1 MLNEIQYDKII
12 KNALRED
19 IGTGDITTLS
29 TVPKDREISGKFIA
43 KQEGIVCGVFVVQ
56 RVFKLIDKTI
66 VVDIKIED
74 GQKVNVGGVIAEIK
88 GNARGILTGERTAL
102 NFLQRLSGIATKT
115 SFYANMLKDTKTVVS
130 DTRKT
135 TPGLRVL
142 EKYAVKIGGGANH
155 RFNLSDG
162 VLIKDNHIAAANGIT
177 GAINSAKAHAPH
189 TIKIEIEV
197 ESLEQVREALD
208 AKADII
214 MLDNMDLDTIKKA
227 VQIIDGKAL
236 IEASGNMEDKNLL
249 DIANTGV
256 DIISIGGLTHS
267 VKALDISLKFNV

>member
-1 MLNEIQYDKII
+1 MQNNILYDKIL
-12 KNALRED
+12 KLALKED

-29 TVPKDREISGKFIA
+29 TVPKEKEISGKFIA
-43 KQEGIVCGVFVVQ
+43 KQEGIVCGIFVVQ
-56 RVFKLIDKTI
+56 RIFQIIDKNI

-74 GQKVNVGGVIAEIK
+74 GQKVKVGDIIAQIK

-115 SFYANMLKDTKTVVS
+115 SIYADLLKDTKTVVS

-142 EKYAVKIGGGANH
+142 EKYAVKTGGGANH
-155 RFNLSDG
+155 RFNLADG

-177 GAINSAKAHAPH
+177 KAINSAKAHAPH

-197 ESLEQVREALD
+197 ESLEQVMEALD

-214 MLDNMDLDTIKKA
+214 MLDNMDIGTMEKA
-227 VQIIDGKAL
+227 VQIIDGKAI

-267 VKALDISLKFNV
+267 VKAMDISLRLSN